1 MTKITAYHA
10 LGATMEHSI
19 TQTPKQK
26 DFPMH
31 THQECELYCFI
42 SGKGVF
48 HIEGTSY
55 TLKPGDILVMNNTE
69 SHYIEID
76 PALPYERFVV
86 HFKKDFIKGVDTE
99 GRLLSVFEQRMPG
112 KNNQFRK
119 EHFEGKLHSLLL
131 QSILSSLETNKTQA
145 EICFFALL
153 CEVAN
158 AFCKTI
164 LEDDEAV
171 ETQVNQII
179 GYILENLD
187 RPFSLD
193 DICNAFFLCKS
204 QLCRMFKRATGST
217 VWNYVTVKRL
227 TLAREL
233 LEAGAIPTQVYL
245 RCGFVDYSGF
255 YRAYKKQFGTSP
267 KRKGS

>member
-1 MTKITAYHA
+1 MNRVISYNTA
-10 LGATMEHSI
+10 GATMAHSV
-19 TQTPKQK
+19 TDTPRQK

-31 THQECELYCFI
+31 THQKCELYCFI

-76 PALPYERFVV
+76 PTLPYERFVV
-86 HFKKDFIKGVDTE
+86 HFKKDFIKSVDTE
-99 GRLLSVFEQRMPG
+99 GRLLAVFEQRLPG

-119 EHFEGKLHSLLL
+119 EHFDGKLYSLLL
-131 QSILSSLETNKTQA
+131 QRILSSLETNKTQA
-145 EICFFALL
+145 EIGFYALL
-153 CEVAN
+153 NEVAN
-158 AFCKTI
+158 AFSKTI
-164 LEDDEAV
+164 LEDSGTE
-171 ETQVNQII
+171 ETQINQII
-179 GYILENLD
+179 AYILENLD

-233 LEAGAIPTQVYL
+233 LEGGAVPTQVYL

-255 YRAYKKQFGTSP
+255 YRAYKKQFGVSP
-267 KRKGS
+267 KRNK